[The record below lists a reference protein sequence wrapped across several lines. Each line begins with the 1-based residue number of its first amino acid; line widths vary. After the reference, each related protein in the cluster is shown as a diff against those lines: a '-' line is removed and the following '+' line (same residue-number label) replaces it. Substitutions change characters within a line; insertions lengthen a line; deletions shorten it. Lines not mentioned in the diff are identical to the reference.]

1 MIEAAAVTRPES
13 AESRPPVWSAQYDAP
28 VNHVIAVGGAM
39 VFLCGDGSAHF
50 VSESDLG
57 ETQKHLHQGA
67 ILAACAAADG
77 VLTGGDDGQVLLT
90 PGVGESTVL
99 AAHPGKWMNAVAASS
114 KGDLAW
120 STGKSCYRL
129 TTRGGL
135 RSLECP
141 ATAAAL
147 SFDPRGSRL
156 AIAMYGGVWLWL
168 PKAKEDMVRRLDW
181 KGSHLSVLWSKDGGI
196 VITSMQEREL
206 HGWRLSDGAAMRM
219 AGYPGKIDSMS
230 WNARGTRLATAGAPV
245 AVLWPFDN
253 GGPWQRK
260 PEEAGF
266 LQAGIVKLAYH
277 PSVDVLAA
285 GCRRGEL
292 KIIRTRDGSELEL
305 GSCRQ
310 SAVTSVAWSRSG
322 HWLAAGTQSGRAEIH
337 GFGKS

>member
-1 MIEAAAVTRPES
+1 VSEAAAVTSPAP
-13 AESRPPVWSAQYDAP
+13 AESRPPIWSAQYNAP
-28 VNHVIAVGGAM
+28 VNHVIAVDGAM
-39 VFLCGDGSAHF
+39 VFLCGDGTAHF
-50 VSESDLG
+50 VSGSGPG

-67 ILAACAAADG
+67 ILAACPTADG
-77 VLTGGDDGQVLLT
+77 ILTGGDDGQVLLT
-90 PGVGESTVL
+90 PSIRESTIL
-99 AAHPGKWMNAVAASS
+99 AVHPGKWVNDVAASS
-114 KGDLAW
+114 TGDLAW
-120 STGKSCYRL
+120 SIGKSCYRL
-129 TTRGGL
+129 PTIGRL

-168 PKAKEDMVRRLDW
+168 PKAKEDMVRRLEW
-181 KGSHLSVLWSKDGGI
+181 KGSHISVVWSKDGGI

-219 AGYPGKIDSMS
+219 AGYPAKIGSMS
-230 WNARGTRLATAGAPV
+230 WNGRGTRLATAGAPV

-266 LQAGIVKLAYH
+266 LRAGIVKLAYH

-292 KIIRTRDGSELEL
+292 KIIRTGDGSELEL
-305 GSCRQ
+305 GASRQ
-310 SAVTSVAWSRSG
+310 SAITAVSWSRSG
-322 HWLAAGTQSGRAEIH
+322 HWLAAGTQSGRAEIYS
-337 GFGKS
+337 FGKP